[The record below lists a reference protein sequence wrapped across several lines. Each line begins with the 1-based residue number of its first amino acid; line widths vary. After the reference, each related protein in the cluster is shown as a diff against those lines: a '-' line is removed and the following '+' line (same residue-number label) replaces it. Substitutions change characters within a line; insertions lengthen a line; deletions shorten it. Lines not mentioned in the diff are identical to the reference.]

1 MRRRPIRTFDELL
14 KLDPKEF
21 KFHSVLSPEESKKVI
36 EQSKRVLTDKE
47 AFDYASQDFQDMK
60 AHRKDKK
67 DLQ

>member
-1 MRRRPIRTFDELL
+1 MRRRKIGTFDELL
-14 KLDPKEF
+14 ALDPKKF

-47 AFDYASQDFQDMK
+47 AFEYASQDFQDMK
-60 AHRKDKK
+60 SHRKDKK